1 MHQRLSRVNAPVW
14 MIGRNDQFRILA
26 AHLAH
31 KDRLVRWDSFW
42 RDHGNGLITP
52 PARYVDPVLAS
63 IPGRHLLPDLLG
75 KAAQKLGLPARNL
88 YSDLPL
94 SLLARIHMPD
104 ARILHGQGN
113 YSLPAMRAARTHG
126 MAIISDVTGQLAPI
140 RQRQLAD
147 EYRHHGL
154 RYREIS
160 NFLAHRRIAEARFAD
175 GVFAPS
181 DAVAAGLEECG
192 IDPARIHLVPFAS
205 GLCTQLL
212 NCKRPMQRRSSI
224 RLLYVG
230 NIAIA
235 KGIRILIEAFR
246 TLRTRL
252 GPTITLD
259 LIGPAQPCALAY
271 PAKLPQGCVW
281 HGPLPQTELSCHLA
295 AADIFVFPSL
305 SEGSSLAVLEAM
317 AAGCA
322 VIATPNAGSP
332 IKHDQTGILI
342 PPRNSE
348 ALADAIHDLQANPA
362 KRKAL
367 GKAARQQI
375 SADIMQGYGNR
386 VEAAYDRVLVHHA

>member
-1 MHQRLSRVNAPVW
+1 MHQHLSRPNAPVW
-14 MIGRNDQFRILA
+14 MIGRNDQFCILA
-26 AHLAH
+26 DHLANH
-31 KDRLVRWDSFW
+31 NRLVRWDSFW
-42 RDHGNGLITP
+42 RHDGNGLITP
-52 PARYVDPVLAS
+52 PARHVDPTLAC

-75 KAAQKLGLPARNL
+75 KVAQKLRLPARNL

-94 SLLARIHMPD
+94 SWLARIHMPD

-113 YSLPAMRAARTHG
+113 YSLPAMRAARAHG

-140 RQRQLAD
+140 RHRQLTD

-160 NFLAHRRIAEARFAD
+160 NFLARRRIAEARFAD

-192 IDPARIHLVPFAS
+192 INPARIHLVPFAS
-205 GLCTQLL
+205 SLCAQLL
-212 NCKRPMQRRSSI
+212 NSKRPPQSRGVT
-224 RLLYVG
+224 RLLYIG

-235 KGIRILIEAFR
+235 KGIRILIETFR

-259 LIGPAQPCALAY
+259 LIGPGQSCALAY
-271 PAKLPQGCVW
+271 LAKLPQGCVW
-281 HGPLPQTELSCHLA
+281 HGPLPQTELPRHLA
-295 AADIFVFPSL
+295 SADIFVFPSL
-305 SEGSSLAVLEAM
+305 SEGCSLAVLEAM

-322 VIATPNAGSP
+322 VIATPDAGSP
-332 IKHDQTGILI
+332 IKHDQTGLLI

-348 ALADAIHDLQANPA
+348 ALADAILHLQANPA
-362 KRKAL
+362 TRSFF

-375 SADIMQGYGNR
+375 SIDIAQGYGNR
-386 VEAAYDRVLVHHA
+386 VEAAYDRILARHA